1 MATEILKKQTIVGT
15 DAQYE
20 ANRNSYGEGTVFE
33 STSLLG
39 EGDIDPTYT
48 NKFVQKKTTT
58 DRYNYVYGYNSTGEV
73 TIRATS
79 ESTPLTIPRRNDKG
93 NISVGTP
100 QYEWHATPQNYVD
113 GRVAAIYAYLGQLA
127 IGGVTVED
135 TYLSRVTAGGLSLL
149 DGAPTRIHTIQG
161 HTETWG
167 INATSWVPEK
177 VTKYGVTL
185 TPDTDT
191 NVIIFTGV
199 PEGNYKPLIEFPDT
213 LFEDGETYT
222 FGQDMYFTSHTE
234 KNAVYWLIR
243 RTNRMTGATN
253 WSYAST
259 VDKAETFTFDKTL
272 FKYTIQIVNGA
283 YSYSSGDE
291 LEMKL
296 FMWAVKGT
304 VDSHPEEY
312 YGELKSASF
321 KGVTSTGNNIIDL
334 YRTKI
339 TTNGLT
345 VTCNNNI
352 YTVSG
357 TAKNTYQ
364 NVFDTAIPASWAG
377 KTITL
382 SQYPTSSDWSS
393 TGLYMLLYSVPFQQV
408 AATYVEAKTVTL
420 QEGVTYRLC
429 IRNVNNTTTDYA
441 GKTFKFMVNFG
452 ETALPYED
460 YVSDTSF
467 QLPSALTLNKWDYID
482 IDKQKVIY
490 YTATRTKGSHITAD
504 ELKGLNTEY
513 ILSADTNTVY
523 YKTSTPIEL
532 DILIPKSYQVWTNG
546 AETVTTDTTAVLP
559 PTITQTYY
567 EEIS

>member
-39 EGDIDPTYT
+39 ENDIDPAYT
-48 NKFVQKKTTT
+48 NKFVPTRKVTSGLYLYAYDKT
-58 DRYNYVYGYNSTGEV
+58 
-73 TIRATS
+73 
-79 ESTPLTIPRRNDKG
+79 G
-93 NISVGTP
+93 NISQTADTGISPYTVARRGPGGTLSVGTP
-100 QYEWHATPQNYVD
+100 TSDTHATPKSYVD
-113 GRVAAIYAYLGQLA
+113 GKVAAIYAYLGQLA

-135 TYLSRVTAGGLSLL
+135 TYLSRMTAGGLSLL
-149 DGAPTRIHTIQG
+149 NGAPTKVHTIQG

-167 INATSWVPEK
+167 INATSWVPET

-185 TPDTDT
+185 TPSPDY
-191 NVIIFTGV
+191 IHFTGI
-199 PEGNYKPLIEFPDT
+199 PEGNYKPLIEFPES

-222 FGQDMYFTSHTE
+222 FGQDMYFGTHLE
-234 KNAVYWLIR
+234 KDAIYWLIR
-243 RTNRMTGATN
+243 RTNRMTGTTD
-253 WSYAST
+253 WSYVST
-259 VDKAETFTFDKTL
+259 VDSAETFTFDKTL

-283 YSYSSGDE
+283 YSYSSGNE
-291 LEMKL
+291 LDTKL
-296 FMWAVKGT
+296 WLWAVKGT

-321 KGVTSTGNNIIDL
+321 GGVTSTGNNIIDL

-352 YTVSG
+352 YTVNGVATSG
-357 TAKNTYQ
+357 YQ
-364 NVFDTAIPASWAG
+364 DVFDTAIPASWAG

-382 SQYPTSSDWSS
+382 SQFPTSSNWND
-393 TGLYMLLYSVPFQQV
+393 TGLYMLLYTVPFQQV
-408 AATYVEAKTVTL
+408 AGSYTDSRTVTL

-429 IRNVNNTTTDYA
+429 IRNVGNTSTDYA

-452 ETALPYED
+452 DTALPYED

-490 YTATRTKGSHITAD
+490 YTATREKGSHITAD

-523 YKTSTPIEL
+523 YKNSTPIEL
-532 DILIPKSYQVWTNG
+532 DITIPKSYQVWTG
-546 AETVTTDTTAVLP
+546 GMEAVTTDTTAALP